1 MEHVVI
7 IVNGNSV
14 ILWLHL
20 RHDFKIKLYYIY
32 PQVSESPPPS
42 TKINY
47 GCALDY
53 AYTLELY
60 QKVTTVNQA
69 A

>member
-1 MEHVVI
+1 MATVLYYGYI
-7 IVNGNSV
+7 YGM
-14 ILWLHL
+14 IL
-20 RHDFKIKLYYIY
+20 KSSYIY